1 MKKLLA
7 MLPMDGSKTYI
18 SGVLSIVT
26 GVVGL
31 VGHFF
36 AQDTQFAMDVDVSI
50 GMIITGLGLL
60 GVGHK
65 LDKMRDSA

>member
-7 MLPMDGSKTYI
+7 MLPMNGNKTYI

-36 AQDTQFAMDVDVSI
+36 AQDTQFAMDVDVAI
-50 GMIITGLGLL
+50 TLILTGLSVL

-65 LDKMRDSA
+65 LDKLKD